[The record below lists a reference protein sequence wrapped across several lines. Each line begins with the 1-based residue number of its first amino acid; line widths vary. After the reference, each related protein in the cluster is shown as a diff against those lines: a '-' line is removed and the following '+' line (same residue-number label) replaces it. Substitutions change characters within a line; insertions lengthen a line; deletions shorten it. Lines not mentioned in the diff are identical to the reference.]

1 MIPELINKIYVINLK
16 YCYNRKKHIEEEFEL
31 LKINNY
37 EIFEATDK
45 DSLQVQDMMKTSFV
59 KKFPTCFRCNKNICG
74 CSNNVLIKHQ
84 IGNWCSFIN
93 VMNDIIK
100 NDYKDLIM
108 ICEDDIKFT
117 DNGMDILN
125 KMITMENL
133 EQYNVNFEKPILIR
147 AGSGFNN
154 NHTLKHSPELIKK
167 VIMSNPCFICNK
179 SYAKS
184 FINKLKVINTTSDI
198 FIHKKILSLDKS
210 IQSFTIIPQP
220 IYELS
225 CGKFKQFKSEIHP
238 KGIDNEDKIEKL
250 NHFKR
255 VEYKD
260 YLENI
265 SYINNRNLWHSYCNN
280 NRNVGDLVG
289 KYIYEKITG
298 NKINYIHPEDTK
310 DKVYLTGGSIIEYK
324 HVKYNNTIIWGSG
337 IMFENISKFNS
348 KIFAVRGKKTAEIL
362 DKLDIKCPQIFGD
375 VALLLP
381 RFFNPKNLEKYYDI
395 GLIFHY
401 SHFDKDII
409 NFLKQRYKLNIIS
422 VDLEIENFV
431 TEVLKCKY
439 TISSSLHGVIIS
451 HSYGVQSLPFNL
463 EEKGLNGTFFKF
475 EDYYSSFDLEF
486 KPYFKNDILNSENI
500 IKLIKN
506 CNQPKFPINT
516 DNLYNSCP
524 FLKIPN
530 TV

>member
-1 MIPELINKIYVINLK
+1 MIPKLINKIYVINLK
-16 YCYNRKKHIEEEFEL
+16 SCYDRKKHIEKEFKR

-45 DSLQVQDMMKTSFV
+45 DSLQVQEMMKTNFV
-59 KKFPTCFRCNKNICG
+59 KKFPPCFRCNKNKCG
-74 CSNNVLIKHQ
+74 CSNNILIKHQ

-100 NDYKDLIM
+100 NDYKGLIM

-117 DNGMDILN
+117 DDGMKILN
-125 KMITMENL
+125 KMITKDNL
-133 EQYNVNFEKPILIR
+133 EKYNISFEKPILIR
-147 AGSGFNN
+147 AEQRGNFPPLNK
-154 NHTLKHSPELIKK
+154 LKLTKK
-167 VIMSNPCFICNK
+167 ITMSNACFIINK
-179 SYAKS
+179 FYAES
-184 FINKLKVINTTSDI
+184 FINNLKIIDRTSDMYLQI
-198 FIHKKILSLDKS
+198 KILQYDKN
-210 IQSFTIIPQP
+210 IQHFTIEPSPAYQ
-220 IYELS
+220 LS
-225 CGKFKQFKSEIHP
+225 DNKNSIFKSEIHP
-238 KGIDNEDKIEKL
+238 KGLNKEDKIRAKT
-250 NHFKR
+250 HFKR

-260 YLENI
+260 YLDNI
-265 SYINNRNLWHSYCNN
+265 SYINNRNLWYSSCNN
-280 NRNVGDLVG
+280 NRNVGDLIG

-298 NKINYIHPEDTK
+298 NKINYIHPKDTK
-310 DKVYLTGGSIIEYK
+310 DKVYLTCGSIIQYK

-337 IMFENISKFNS
+337 IMFEKINKFNS

-362 DKLDIKCPQIFGD
+362 AKLDIKCPQIFGD
-375 VALLLP
+375 IALLLP

-395 GLIFHY
+395 GLIFHW
-401 SHFDKDII
+401 SHLDKDII
-409 NFLKQRYKLNIIS
+409 NFLKQRYKLKIIS

-463 EEKGLNGTFFKF
+463 EETGLNGTFFKF
-475 EDYYSSFDLEF
+475 EDYYSIFDLQF
-486 KPYFKNDILNSENI
+486 KPYFKNDILNSKNI
-500 IKLIKN
+500 INLIKN
-506 CNQPKFPINT
+506 YNQPKFPINT
-516 DNLYNSCP
+516 DKLYNSCP